1 MMNSQD
7 SEKPVVGA
15 EEEVK
20 NEKDSATVAPAQAET
35 TQEDAATTQNT
46 DQPTPETTT
55 AETAP
60 TEEPKPEETPE
71 PTEEKAEESKPTFKT
86 RQSKAEIVARLKQI
100 VQDNEEIDKAEIDYL
115 KQAFYKYHK
124 AEVEALCQKFIEDGG
139 KIEDFLPAPDP
150 DESTFKAEMS
160 VIKDRRNAEREE
172 QEKQKEENYEKK
184 LAIIEQIKAMLGDP
198 EKANQSYKE
207 FKELRTQWNDIKQ
220 VPAEKAND
228 LWKNYQLY
236 CEEFYDLLKL
246 NNEFRE
252 YDFKK
257 NLELKT
263 KVIEAAEKLEAAD
276 DIVSAFHQLQ
286 KLHEEFRA
294 IGPVAKDLREQV
306 WTRFKAASTIINK
319 RHQAHFEN
327 LKKQEDQN
335 LADKTALCEQ
345 VEAIKVDGISHHS
358 QWEELTKKVLD
369 IQAKWKTIG
378 FTPQKMNAAIFER
391 FRKACDIFFKAKGE
405 FYKNKR
411 EEQAVNLKKR
421 LELCEQAEALQD
433 STDWKGTASK
443 LIELQKQWKTIGS
456 VSKKYSQSTWN
467 RFSTACDHF
476 FEQRKKNGGN
486 FNNAE
491 VENLKK
497 KKDVITRL
505 KAINTEDASDENVKN
520 FRALMKEWNNI
531 GHVPYKEKDKV
542 YEAYHAA
549 IDKLFEAFHLSVA
562 QHKLNDFKSTLTNRK
577 EDSLSRERSRLTRMR
592 DGMRNDLK
600 TYENNL
606 CFLNSSSKRGNS
618 LIAEVNRKV
627 EKLKNDIKLVE
638 EKIAAIDH
646 HE

>member
-1 MMNSQD
+1 MTNSQD
-7 SEKPVVGA
+7 SEKSAVA
-15 EEEVK
+15 TEENVK
-20 NEKDSATVAPAQAET
+20 TENENTEAAPAQIET
-35 TQEDAATTQNT
+35 SQETEAATNNDTT
-46 DQPTPETTT
+46 DPVNKDSET
-55 AETAP
+55 AES
-60 TEEPKPEETPE
+60 E
-71 PTEEKAEESKPTFKT
+71 KPTFEL
-86 RQSKAEIVARLKQI
+86 RHSKAEVVARLKQI
-100 VQDNEEIDKAEIDYL
+100 VQDNEEINKAEIDYL
-115 KQAFYKYHK
+115 KQAFYKFHK
-124 AEVEALCQKFIEDGG
+124 AEIETLCQKFLNEGG

-172 QEKQKEENYEKK
+172 LEKLKEENYGKK

-198 EKANQSYKE
+198 EKANQSYKD
-207 FKELRTQWNDIKQ
+207 FKELRAQWNDIKQ
-220 VPAEKAND
+220 VPAEKAGD

-263 KVIEAAEKLEAAD
+263 KIIEAAEKLEQAD

-306 WTRFKAASTIINK
+306 WTRFKAASTVINK

-335 LADKTALCEQ
+335 LIDKTALCEQ
-345 VEAIKVDGISHHS
+345 VEALKLDGITTHT
-358 QWEELTKKVLD
+358 QWEDLTKKVLD

-378 FTPQKMNAAIFER
+378 FTPQKMNTVIFER

-405 FYKNKR
+405 YYKKKR
-411 EEQAVNLKKR
+411 EEQANNLKKR
-421 LELCEQAEALQD
+421 IELCEQAEALQD
-433 STDWKGTASK
+433 STDWKETAAK
-443 LIELQKQWKTIGS
+443 FVDLQKQWKAIGS
-456 VSKKYSQSTWN
+456 VNKKNSQQTWN
-467 RFSTACDHF
+467 RFTKACDHF
-476 FEQRKKNGGN
+476 FEQRKQNASS
-486 FNNAE
+486 FVSAE

-497 KKDVITRL
+497 KKDIINRL
-505 KAINTEDASDENVKN
+505 KEIDTENTDEANVKA

-531 GHVPYKEKDKV
+531 GHVPYKEKDKI
-542 YEAYHAA
+542 YEVYHAT

-562 QHKLNDFKSTLTNRK
+562 QHKLEDFKSSLANRK
-577 EDSLSRERSRLTRMR
+577 DDSLGRERSRLVRMR
-592 DGMRNDLK
+592 DGMCNDLK

-627 EKLKNDIKLVE
+627 EKLNNDIKLVE
-638 EKIAAIDH
+638 EKIAAIDQH
-646 HE
+646 R

>member
-1 MMNSQD
+1 MNAQD
-7 SEKPVVGA
+7 SEKPVIGA

-20 NEKDSATVAPAQAET
+20 
-35 TQEDAATTQNT
+35 QEQDAATAKAS
-46 DQPTPETTT
+46 ETTSD
-55 AETAP
+55 ESIV
-60 TEEPKPEETPE
+60 K
-71 PTEEKAEESKPTFKT
+71 EEKAEPGAKTEEAAAIETAPAVPEDGKVEESANAETGKSIFET
-86 RQSKAEIVARLKQI
+86 RHSKAEVLERLKKI
-100 VQDNEEIDKAEIDYL
+100 VQDNEEINKAEIDYL

-124 AEVEALCQKFIEDGG
+124 AEVESLCQKFLADGG

-150 DESTFKAEMS
+150 DEAVFKAEMS

-172 QEKQKEENYEKK
+172 ADKLKEENYEKK
-184 LAIIEQIKAMLGDP
+184 LAIIEKIKAMLGDP
-198 EKANQSYKE
+198 ETANQSYKD
-207 FKELRTQWNDIKQ
+207 FKELRAQWNEIKQ

-236 CEEFYDLLKL
+236 CEEFYDMLKL

-263 KVIEAAEKLEAAD
+263 KIIEAAEKLEDAD

-306 WTRFKAASTIINK
+306 WSRFKAASTIINK
-319 RHQAHFEN
+319 KHQAHFEN

-345 VEAIKVDGISHHS
+345 VEAIKADGLTTHT
-358 QWEELTKKVLD
+358 QWEDTTREVLD
-369 IQAKWKTIG
+369 AQAKWKTIG

-391 FRKACDIFFKAKGE
+391 FRTACDKFFKAKGE

-411 EEQAVNLKKR
+411 EEQAANLKKR
-421 LELCEQAEALQD
+421 NELCEQAEALKD
-433 STDWKGTASK
+433 STDWKGTATK
-443 LIELQKQWKTIGS
+443 LVELQKQWKKVGS

-467 RFSTACDHF
+467 RFSEACDYF
-476 FEQRKKNGGN
+476 FEQRKKNGGGG
-486 FNNAE
+486 NNAE
-491 VENLKK
+491 VVNLKK
-497 KKDVITRL
+497 KKDVIARL
-505 KAINTEDASDENVKN
+505 KAINTEDTGEENIKS
-520 FRALMKEWNNI
+520 FRALLKEWNEI

-542 YEAYHAA
+542 YEAYHTI
-549 IDKLFEAFHLSVA
+549 IDKLFDAFHLTVA
-562 QHKLNDFKSTLTNRK
+562 QHKLNDFKSSIANRRD
-577 EDSLSRERSRLTRMR
+577 DSLSRERSRLARMR
-592 DGMRNDLK
+592 DGMKNDLK

-627 EKLKNDIKLVE
+627 EKLRNDIKLVE
-638 EKIAAIDH
+638 EKIAAIDNR
-646 HE
+646 E

>member
-20 NEKDSATVAPAQAET
+20 NENDNVTAAVTPQQTDVVADT
-35 TQEDAATTQNT
+35 NT
-46 DQPTPETTT
+46 DQQPETAQTTDPTPE
-55 AETAP
+55 ETA
-60 TEEPKPEETPE
+60 KPL
-71 PTEEKAEESKPTFKT
+71 FKT
-86 RQSKAEIVARLKQI
+86 CQSKAEVVARLKQI
-100 VQDNEEIDKAEIDYL
+100 VQDNEEINKNEIDYL
-115 KQAFYKYHK
+115 KQAFYKFHK
-124 AEVEALCQKFIEDGG
+124 AEIEDLCQKFLEDGG
-139 KIEDFLPAPDP
+139 KMEEFLPAPDP
-150 DESTFKAEMS
+150 DESIFKAEMS

-172 QEKQKEENYEKK
+172 QDKIKEDNYEKK
-184 LAIIEQIKAMLGDP
+184 LSIIEKIKALLGDP

-207 FKELRTQWNDIKQ
+207 FKELRTQWNEIKQ

-263 KVIEAAEKLEAAD
+263 KVIEAAEKLEDAD

-294 IGPVAKDLREQV
+294 IGPVAKDLREQI

-319 RHQAHFEN
+319 RHQTHFEN

-335 LADKTALCEQ
+335 LADKTALCEE
-345 VEAIKVDGISHHS
+345 VEAIKIEDITNHT
-358 QWEELTKKVLD
+358 QWENLTKKVLD
-369 IQAKWKTIG
+369 IQTKWKTIG

-391 FRKACDIFFKAKGE
+391 FRKACDLFFKSKGE

-411 EEQAVNLKKR
+411 EEQAENLKKR
-421 LELCEQAEALQD
+421 IKLCEQAEALQD
-433 STDWKGTASK
+433 STEWKATAAK
-443 LIELQKQWKTIGS
+443 LVELQKQWKSIGS
-456 VSKKYSQSTWN
+456 ISKKYSQSTWT
-467 RFSTACDHF
+467 RFSKACDHF
-476 FEQRKKNGGN
+476 FEERKKNGGS
-486 FNNAE
+486 FNNVE

-497 KKDVITRL
+497 KKDIINSL
-505 KAINTEDASDENVKN
+505 KAIDTEDTSDENIKN
-520 FRALMKEWNNI
+520 FRALMKDWNSI

-542 YEAYHAA
+542 YEAYHAV

-562 QHKLNDFKSTLTNRK
+562 QHKLNNFKSSLTNRK
-577 EDSLSRERSRLTRMR
+577 EDSLGRERSRLARMR
-592 DGMRNDLK
+592 DGMKNDLK

-627 EKLKNDIKLVE
+627 EKLKNDIKLIE

-646 HE
+646 RE

>member
-7 SEKPVVGA
+7 SEKPVTGTN
-15 EEEVK
+15 EEVK
-20 NEKDSATVAPAQAET
+20 QDRDVTTAIPSDTTPEDGTVKNETSDVKQEET
-35 TQEDAATTQNT
+35 G
-46 DQPTPETTT
+46 TPETV
-55 AETAP
+55 
-60 TEEPKPEETPE
+60 TPE
-71 PTEEKAEESKPTFKT
+71 KEQVEDATTTFETTKATFES
-86 RQSKAEIVARLKQI
+86 RHSKAEVVERLKQI
-100 VQDNEEIDKAEIDYL
+100 VRDNEEINKSEIDYL

-124 AEVEALCQKFIEDGG
+124 AEVESLCQKFLADGG

-150 DESTFKAEMS
+150 DESVFKAEMS

-172 QEKQKEENYEKK
+172 VEKIKEDNYEKK
-184 LAIIEQIKAMLGDP
+184 VAIIEKIKAMLGDP
-198 EKANQSYKE
+198 EKANQSYKD
-207 FKELRTQWNDIKQ
+207 FKDLRAQWNEIKQ

-236 CEEFYDLLKL
+236 CEEFYDMLKL

-263 KVIEAAEKLEAAD
+263 KIIEAAEKLEEAD

-319 RHQAHFEN
+319 KHQAHFEN
-327 LKKQEDQN
+327 LKRQEDQN
-335 LADKTALCEQ
+335 LADKTALCEH
-345 VEAIKVDGISHHS
+345 VEAIKLEGLTTHT
-358 QWEELTKKVLD
+358 QWEELTKDVLD
-369 IQAKWKTIG
+369 TQAKWKTIG
-378 FTPQKMNAAIFER
+378 FTPQKMNAVIFER
-391 FRKACDIFFKAKGE
+391 FRTACDKFFKAKGE

-421 LELCEQAEALQD
+421 NELCEQAEALKD
-433 STDWKGTASK
+433 STDWKATAAK
-443 LIELQKQWKTIGS
+443 LVELQKQWKAIGS
-456 VSKKYSQSTWN
+456 VSRKYSQTTWN
-467 RFSTACDHF
+467 RFSSACDYF
-476 FEQRKKNGGN
+476 FEQRKKNGGS

-491 VENLKK
+491 VGNLKK
-497 KKDVITRL
+497 KKDIIVRL
-505 KAINTEDASDENVKN
+505 KAIDPENASDENVKT
-520 FRALMKEWNNI
+520 FRALLKEWNST
-531 GHVPYKEKDKV
+531 GHVPYREKDKI
-542 YEAYHAA
+542 YEAYHTI

-562 QHKLNDFKSTLTNRK
+562 QHKLNDFKSSLTNRK
-577 EDSLSRERSRLTRMR
+577 DDSLSRERSRLARMR

-638 EKIAAIDH
+638 EKIAAIDNRA
-646 HE
+646 